1 MRSYDPSRNTAPDPL
16 VHSNDK
22 PDILS
27 LTDELQRCFFHGTNA
42 AELVA
47 NDDLRFCRWE
57 GQTVDGKKRDN
68 KRREGMPTAPFDGA
82 SDVRI
87 RLIDRV
93 INEQVAMLMNAWKS
107 SKVGVNGRGT
117 DDAQVAAGMD
127 TLLKHICNSRMKSEL
142 RNEVELWAQY
152 GNQYGWSAMHVGWE
166 QQVGTRE
173 HVMKV
178 EDIVMMAQQV
188 ASGEDVDNDMLSL
201 PQYIM
206 NPETSDIAETI
217 LAQRLTNVTAKDIKR
232 MVRELRNRGETK
244 YFEQTI
250 TKNLPSVT
258 ALKPWDEIGFPPET
272 IEFQNARVVFRRVF
286 MNEVELRSLVLSDD
300 WDESSVDIA
309 LRTAGQ
315 QSWYNDPN
323 VVPRANLINNELYR
337 GKHLVEVVYAF
348 ARQIDSNGVPQI
360 WQTAFC
366 PNAGDKN
373 YFKHER
379 LGYAHGKYPFV
390 IYRRENIRKNIAE
403 SRGITE
409 ILMTEQAELKGQHD
423 SMRDRTSFET
433 MPPFIMRRRIGGV
446 GRIGPAQ
453 QIGVSSPDDIKFL
466 EPPRGTPNLAEM
478 VIQQVETNAAK
489 YFGLSSAL
497 TEKQPTQ
504 HAMMIQQ
511 MAVDNFLTQ
520 LTEVY
525 THIMQLSLQ
534 YMENEEIERVVTFA
548 LPDNILDISN
558 QFDFEM
564 KFDVRNQYVDFVM
577 EKLSAISQFVLPLDS
592 GGIID
597 RNKLVLKAL
606 EAIAPESAADLVSD
620 QTSASQKMFKDVQ
633 TEIGMMMLGNEP
645 QYVENDPTAKSKMQ
659 FAQQVIQKNPKAQQ
673 AMQGDQVFQ
682 ALFQNYVKNLQ
693 MSISQQ
699 QNKVVGRIGVTPVS
713 DKLNEEAQGEGV

>member
-27 LTDELQRCFFHGTNA
+27 LTDELQRCFYHGTNA
-42 AELVA
+42 SELVA

-57 GQTVDGKKRDN
+57 GQTTDGKKRDN

-93 INEQVAMLMNAWKS
+93 INEQVAMLMNSWKS
-107 SKVGVNGRGT
+107 AKIGVSGRGI
-117 DDAQVAAGMD
+117 DDAQTAAGMD
-127 TLLKHICNSRMKSEL
+127 MLMRHIVGNKM
-142 RNEVELWAQY
+142 RNEFRREVELWTQY
-152 GNQYGWSAMHVGWE
+152 GNQYGWSAMHIGWE
-166 QQVGTRE
+166 QEVGFRE
-173 HVMKV
+173 HVISMK
-178 EDIVMMAQQV
+178 DIVAMATEGIQQGMTQDDMV
-188 ASGEDVDNDMLSL
+188 AL
-201 PQYIM
+201 PNYIQ
-206 NPETSDIAETI
+206 NEETSELAETI
-217 LAQRLTNVTAKDIKR
+217 LASRMPFVQMKEIKR
-232 MVRELRNRGETK
+232 MVRELRRRGETK
-244 YFEQTI
+244 YFEETI
-250 TKNLPSVT
+250 TKNMPKVT

-272 IEFQNARVVFRRVF
+272 IEFDKARVVFRRLF
-286 MNEVELRSLVLSDD
+286 MNEVELRSLVLSED
-300 WDESSVDIA
+300 WDESAVEVA

-337 GKHLVEVVYAF
+337 GKHLVEVVYAYT
-348 ARQIDSNGVPQI
+348 RQIDSNGIPQI
-360 WQTAFC
+360 WQTMFC
-366 PNAGDKN
+366 PNAGEQN

-390 IYRRENIRKNIAE
+390 VYRRENIRKNVAE

-409 ILMTEQAELKGQHD
+409 VLMTEQAELKGQHD
-423 SMRDRTSFET
+423 AMRDRTSFET

-466 EPPRGTPNLAEM
+466 EPPKGTPNLAEM

-534 YMENEEIERVVTFA
+534 YMESEEVMRITNIQ
-548 LPDNILDISN
+548 LPDNVMDISN
-558 QFDFEM
+558 QFDFEI
-564 KFDVRNQYVDFVM
+564 KFDVRNMYVDFVM
-577 EKLSAISQFVLPLDS
+577 EKLSAINQFVLPLDA
-592 GGIID
+592 GGVID

-606 EAIAPESAADLVSD
+606 EAIAPESASEIVSD
-620 QTSASQKMFKDVQ
+620 ATTASQKMFKDVQ
-633 TEIGMMMLGNEP
+633 TDIGMMMLGNEAS
-645 QYVENDPTAKSKMQ
+645 YVENDPTAPSKLQ
-659 FAQQVIQKNPKAQQ
+659 YAQQIIQKNPKAQQ
-673 AMQGDQVFQ
+673 ALQGDNVFQ
-682 ALFQNYVKNLQ
+682 TLFQNYVKNLQ
-693 MSISQQ
+693 MSVSQQ
-699 QNKVVGRIGVTPVS
+699 QNKTIGRIGVTPVS
-713 DKLNEEAQGEGV
+713 DKLMEEQQDEGV